1 MAGLG
6 VVPVAGDLAKKGG
19 KKLTRVT
26 HGSNDPSFTGEIKKG
41 GIGNI
46 FDGLFASR
54 GDVSDYGGVKQIQ
67 YDVDESKIM
76 SMGDADVDYDGA
88 IDFIKKEYPDADED
102 TINSMYEVIA
112 EDSNVFDMD
121 SNPFE
126 NYGFDDLGEA
136 SWEGQ
141 RLRGKLAKDQGF
153 DAVEMSDEF
162 GASILIP
169 HGSKATQVNQSLPM
183 GDVKF
188 DEIKTLPYK
197 EKAKLASK
205 WKTGQPIKL
214 NYARN
219 TVSSKNYPAGMDFG
233 QKIEPAGRYM
243 NVDFDDKGFNKSIP
257 DWEFGEI
264 EFENPI
270 VLEHKSTNSTG
281 WKKDLS
287 EMFGGSTGKR
297 LTNKLKKAGHD
308 GIITKDADGFNE
320 TISIK

>member
-1 MAGLG
+1 MPIVDIKGVGKAQFPDGMSADNIRTFLRNKYAQQRSDGKSDTLSPVDNVAAPYEPTLTERMGQGIASGLTNTGLVSDNYGAQRIGKNIASIGEFLPGVGDAAAGDEFGKAVAQGDKFGIAMAGLG
-6 VVPVAGDLAKKGG
+6 VVPVAGDLAKKVM
-19 KKLTRVT
+19 K
-26 HGSNDPSFTGEIKKG
+26 
-41 GIGNI
+41 
-46 FDGLFASR
+46 
-54 GDVSDYGGVKQIQ
+54 
-67 YDVDESKIM
+67 
-76 SMGDADVDYDGA
+76 
-88 IDFIKKEYPDADED
+88 
-102 TINSMYEVIA
+102 
-112 EDSNVFDMD
+112 
-121 SNPFE
+121 
-126 NYGFDDLGEA
+126 
-136 SWEGQ
+136 
-141 RLRGKLAKDQGF
+141 AKF
-153 DAVEMSDEF
+153 
-162 GASILIP
+162 P
-169 HGSKATQVNQSLPM
+169 
-183 GDVKF
+183 DVKF